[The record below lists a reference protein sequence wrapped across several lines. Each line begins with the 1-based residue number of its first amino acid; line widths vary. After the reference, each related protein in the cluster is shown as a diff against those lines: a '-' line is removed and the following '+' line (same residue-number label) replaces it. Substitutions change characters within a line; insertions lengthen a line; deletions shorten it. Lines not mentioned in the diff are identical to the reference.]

1 MKPFSPARKKA
12 DVAFKVESQTFL
24 PIYYEDRAG
33 MKSLLFKL
41 GLLIVAMGV
50 SLWTIAGSRPSDP
63 IAAVADE
70 RLVETLPRTP
80 GLHEQTSQIQQ
91 VASQTRV
98 TQQSQLLLDLNQAS
112 AEELEGLPG
121 IGAVLAQRVIAFR
134 TSAGGFRT
142 IEDLREVKG
151 IGSKKFDRIKS
162 FVTVSASRSHRA
174 KQREL

>member
-1 MKPFSPARKKA
+1 MKPFLPARKKA
-12 DVAFKVESQTFL
+12 DVASKAEFQTFL
-24 PIYYEDRAG
+24 PTYEDRAV
-33 MKSLLFKL
+33 MKSLFFNL

-50 SLWTIAGSRPSDP
+50 SLWTIAGSRPTDP
-63 IAAVADE
+63 IAAVTDE

-80 GLHEQTSQIQQ
+80 VLLEQTSQVQQ

-98 TQQSQLLLDLNQAS
+98 TQQGQLLLDLNQAS

-162 FVTVSASRSHRA
+162 FVTVSASRSHGA